1 MPLAF
6 VIPPVNLRQMTDY
19 EGELTLEELWAMLR
33 PALAPALVLAVLV
46 GIVAYFLAARSP
58 RVYRATA
65 KVLVVQSG
73 GNRSFADPLYQ
84 VPPLDSDA
92 YREVAKTYPL
102 LRSFGLRPDDKR
114 LRVRVVEGRRS
125 SVLALSVEDTDPVRA
140 AERANA
146 WAEALVAWEDARTR
160 QHFDKAESSL
170 KARLAVVDQQLAR
183 ARSAGDVDQLGAL
196 ERLKA
201 DLLRDLDM
209 VRALKLSARG
219 NLQVLEAAQPPD
231 RPVAPRPKLAA
242 VLAGTLSFFLVIF
255 AVFLRQAL
263 DPRIRSSEE
272 AARLLGL
279 PVLGEFP
286 RVPPGVGRKLSKEA
300 ANYLRANLD
309 QTLSGTSPKVIVVT
323 GAEAGAGKSSVALA
337 LARAYARTGKPVLLI
352 DADLR
357 KPVLDQELGAEGE
370 VGLVALLEEPSQPLE
385 PHRIQ
390 PFLDFLPAGGT
401 PENPSELLTEHWRGF
416 LARVLELERYE
427 VVVVDSAPLLPVAD
441 TLVIVPH
448 ASGTLL
454 VAAAGVTYKRHLVAA
469 HELLKR
475 VGAKVLGLAL
485 TRVREASWFLGGYR
499 GYRYG
504 YGYGYEYGGRRSRR
518 TPALEET
525 PRA

>member
-6 VIPPVNLRQMTDY
+6 VFRSVAWVHMADY
-19 EGELTLEELWAMLR
+19 GEELTLEELWSMLR
-33 PALAPALVLAVLV
+33 PALLPALALAFAVSLLT
-46 GIVAYFLAARSP
+46 YFLTDRSP

-65 KVLVVQSG
+65 KVLVVEG
-73 GNRSFADPLYQ
+73 GGRSFADPLYRI
-84 VPPLDSDA
+84 PSLDPDA
-92 YREVAKTYPL
+92 YREVAKSRSLLEPL
-102 LRSFGLRPDDKR
+102 GLHPEEKGLR
-114 LRVRVVEGRRS
+114 VQVIQGRRS
-125 SVLALSVEDTDPVRA
+125 SVLVLSVEDTDPRRA

-146 WAEALVAWEDARTR
+146 WAKALVAWEDARAR
-160 QHFDKAESSL
+160 AHFEQAASSL
-170 KARLAVVDQQLAR
+170 QARLEVVDRELADAR
-183 ARSAGDVDQLGAL
+183 AVGDTNRVGAL

-209 VRALKLSARG
+209 VRALRISVRG
-219 NLQVLEAAQPPD
+219 NLQVLENARPPD

-242 VLAGTLSFFLVIF
+242 VLAGTLGFFLL
-255 AVFLRQAL
+255 VFGVLLRQAL

-272 AARLLGL
+272 AARIVGL

-286 RVPPGVGRKLSKEA
+286 RVPPGVGRRLSQEA

-309 QTLSGTSPKVIVVT
+309 QALSGVSPKVLVVT

-337 LARAYARTGKPVLLI
+337 LARAYARTARPVLLV

-357 KPVLDQELGAEGE
+357 RPVLDEELKVEGE
-370 VGLVALLEEPSQPLE
+370 PGLVGLLREPAQPLE
-385 PHRIQ
+385 PHRVQ

-401 PENPSELLTEHWRGF
+401 PETPSELLTEHWKGF
-416 LARVLELERYE
+416 IARVLDLERYE
-427 VVVVDSAPLLPVAD
+427 VVIIDSAPLLPVAD

-454 VAAAGVTYKRHLVAA
+454 VAAVGATYKRHLVAA
-469 HELLKR
+469 HDLLKR

-485 TRVREASWFLGGYR
+485 TRVRETAWFLGGYR

-504 YGYGYEYGGRRSRR
+504 YGYGYSGRPRR
-518 TPALEET
+518 PSTLEEE